1 MYSWSQYQAAMKKIN
16 KSLLPETSRSSK
28 AWVRFSINDSPL
40 STYRMSHILKQINRN
55 GYGRNFLP
63 QGYLFNGELVSY
75 NYYLNKLGLRNKN
88 KKWKSYAKQIGSV
101 YVLANK
107 WIIPTPAS
115 FPTVDM
121 MVYWFNKDNKIQK
134 FNIGGIINNF
144 FNSQSFNSGED
155 QFWTGGLNP
164 DSYNLGY
171 SLTPHKGGGGNR
183 TDFTQYFWH
192 PEKEGYVNMKDIK
205 ALTEAVYRRGETIIP
220 VDSPEA
226 LRQVWGLKWISR
238 SEMEEEE
245 ERIVFEK
252 SYKKEA
258 ENIHKAYRFALPV
271 IEPPQTQ
278 WIINYTNKI
287 TSLLK
292 S

>member
-16 KSLLPETSRSSK
+16 KSLLPENSRSSK
-28 AWVRFSINDSPL
+28 AWVRFLINDIPL
-40 STYRMSHILKQINRN
+40 STYRMSQLLNQINRN

-88 KKWKSYAKQIGSV
+88 KKWTSYAKQIGSV

-115 FPTVDM
+115 FPTGDI

-134 FNIGGIINNF
+134 FNIGGIINDF
-144 FNSQSFNSGED
+144 FNSLSPDSSEE
-155 QFWTGGLNP
+155 QFWERGLNP
-164 DSYNLGY
+164 DTYNIGY
-171 SLTPHKGGGGNR
+171 SLTPHKGGGGNVAY
-183 TDFTQYFWH
+183 DYSQYFWH
-192 PEKEGYVNMKDIK
+192 PEKEGFVNMRDIK
-205 ALTEAVYRRGETIIP
+205 AITEAVYRRGEVVIP
-220 VDSPEA
+220 VDSPES
-226 LRQVWGLKWISR
+226 LRQVWCLKWRGGNS
-238 SEMEEEE
+238 
-245 ERIVFEK
+245 FK
-252 SYKKEA
+252 GDYKKEA